1 VGLTGLAASNT
12 ASVRRSAAGTV
23 VDGRIAVP
31 RSREQN
37 EHGFDFVLDI
47 WQRRKWLAILVF
59 VAAFAGAASLTMSLP
74 NLYRATTT
82 VLVERQQVSE
92 AFVRTSVTAELETRI
107 QTIDKQVRSRASL
120 AEIITR
126 LNLYPD
132 LRGHAPIDA
141 IVDRMRHDIDFALN
155 GVDQTTGR
163 TAMIAFTVTYSGLD
177 PVTAADV
184 ANTLAAAYV
193 QEHTKS
199 RERQAVR
206 TAEFLRSQ
214 LNEIKQT
221 LDSQQQRAGQFKQQ
235 HSGELPEQVEVNLS
249 ALDRLNNRLR
259 LNGEYQIRA
268 IERRDRI
275 EQQLASS
282 AAPGLVS
289 EGEQDRPAAEL
300 ARLKAQLTD
309 LRRKFSDQYPD
320 VIRLK
325 QEISVLE
332 QSGLSGTS
340 GTSDASAP
348 AMATER
354 PASPRA
360 SQQLAEVDNQLA
372 SLKAEEKLLRQVI
385 GSYEARVENA
395 PQRQQELL
403 QLSRDSESTK
413 EQYQTLL
420 KRYEEAQLSENL
432 EQGKNVEQFRVLDPA
447 IPSRRPAA
455 PNRLWLLGLG
465 LFGSLGL
472 ALAAVVGAE
481 KLDTTFHAVEDLRA
495 FAGLQALAVIRR
507 IPTPLELRHRRMRY
521 ALVTVSA
528 IVALLLIVFGGR
540 YVGSGN
546 EQIVLM
552 TVRGR
557 S

>member
-1 VGLTGLAASNT
+1 LAASNNG
-12 ASVRRSAAGTV
+12 SVRRPAAATV
-23 VDGRIAVP
+23 VGKRLAVP

-37 EHGFDFVLDI
+37 DRGFDFVLDI

-74 NLYRATTT
+74 NLYRASTT

-92 AFVRTSVTAELETRI
+92 AFVRTSITAELETRI

-275 EQQLASS
+275 EQQLAIA
-282 AAPGLVS
+282 AAPAPARES
-289 EGEQDRPAAEL
+289 EPDGPGAEL
-300 ARLKAQLTD
+300 ARLKGQLTD

-320 VIRLK
+320 VIRLQ

-332 QSGLSGTS
+332 HSGLSGTS
-340 GTSDASAP
+340 GTSDTGNP
-348 AMATER
+348 ATTE
-354 PASPRA
+354 PPVSHLA

-372 SLKAEEKLLRQVI
+372 SLKAEENLLRQVI
-385 GSYEARVENA
+385 DGYETRVENA
-395 PQRQQELL
+395 PQRQQELQ
-403 QLSRDSESTK
+403 QLSRDSEATK

-432 EQGKNVEQFRVLDPA
+432 EQGQNVEHFRVLDPA

-465 LFGSLGL
+465 LCGSLGL
-472 ALAAVVGAE
+472 ALAAVVAAE
-481 KLDTTFHAVEDLRA
+481 KLDTTFHTVEDLRA

-507 IPTPLELRHRRMRY
+507 IPTPSELRHRRMRY

-528 IVALLLIVFGGR
+528 IVALVLIVFGAR
-540 YVGSGN
+540 YVGLGN

-552 TVRGR
+552 TVRGK

>member
-1 VGLTGLAASNT
+1 M
-12 ASVRRSAAGTV
+12 
-23 VDGRIAVP
+23 P

-37 EHGFDFVLDI
+37 DRGFDFVLDI

-74 NLYRATTT
+74 NLYRAATT

-92 AFVRTSVTAELETRI
+92 AFVRTSITAELETRI

-275 EQQLASS
+275 EQQLAVA
-282 AAPGLVS
+282 AAPAPARES
-289 EGEQDRPAAEL
+289 DQDRPGAEL
-300 ARLKAQLTD
+300 ARLKGQLTD

-320 VIRLK
+320 VIRLQ

-332 QSGLSGTS
+332 HSGLGGTS
-340 GTSDASAP
+340 GTSDTGNP
-348 AMATER
+348 ATTEP
-354 PASPRA
+354 PASHFA

-385 GSYEARVENA
+385 DGYETRVENA
-395 PQRQQELL
+395 PQRQQELQ
-403 QLSRDSESTK
+403 QLSRDSDATK

-432 EQGKNVEQFRVLDPA
+432 EQGRNVEQFRVLDPA

-465 LFGSLGL
+465 LCGSLGL
-472 ALAAVVGAE
+472 ALAAVVAAE
-481 KLDTTFHAVEDLRA
+481 KLDTTFHTVEDLRA

-507 IPTPLELRHRRMRY
+507 IPTPSELRHRRMRY

-528 IVALLLIVFGGR
+528 IVALVLIVFGAR
-540 YVGSGN
+540 YVGLGN

-552 TVRGR
+552 TVRGK